1 MARCGC
7 AENRCTCVFD
17 QGPGIGIGG
26 TGNPEQ
32 PARISVRLSPD
43 PGNCLRFDG
52 QGRLYGP
59 CDESE
64 EFDRCGVS
72 VDGLPEDHLVIGR
85 GGAGRLL
92 AADHTMRSITRAL
105 DLSLPALHIRCRPL
119 SDGTPVAFPALSTR
133 SQTGQ
138 FPQSMEG
145 YWPDM
150 PNGHADYLIPNL
162 TASAYKTMPIYAGWR
177 RDFHVERASSVQQG
191 MRYNENN
198 LGGRWGF
205 FGFGEAQSIGGLTLA
220 EVLSQV
226 GRRTVVLIEIDR
238 STPRFLDLVMGQIR
252 AHCAQDAV
260 IVSSQDAGDLQPFID
275 EPVGGTM
282 LWCNSEETAAANPPA
297 QLASQGVTWVQ
308 CDKSL
313 SDATISGYTAAGLHV
328 ILATC
333 TRHWEWER
341 VDALGCRGVLSDD
354 PQYMMGF
361 DDPSIHRIA
370 SGHSSLRHH
379 GVLPG
384 QLTWRTDL
392 PDTYYPP
399 WSRGEKL
406 MGWGPDN
413 TSTGPTELMPPLSA
427 ADARQWVA
435 STAPI
440 QDRVMH
446 GYGLL
451 MPRTTTSSIIGVN
464 GVSDILAGWL
474 CPIEEPESYAIEYQ
488 VSFCTDPGSGGG
500 GRNLGIFFGLQNDRA
515 FPDQLEDGASFWHL
529 SFQRNSQMILR
540 RWENGEIASEDAVD
554 TEENVQIGAWFRFR
568 VIVDAAAGTVTAQRI
583 HQSGHIRNTI
593 TVNGDGVG
601 PYFQLYKNELGG
613 DGSFYIFTAGWR
625 QLWVQSPFDG
635 ADPAEMNPDGSYPW
649 ELGDGGGD
657 ENLLMNAEGQPP
669 EPGRPSRVPMR
680 GEL

>member
-17 QGPGIGIGG
+17 QGPGIGISG

-32 PARISVRLSPD
+32 PARIGVRLSPD

-92 AADHTMRSITRAL
+92 APDHTMRSITRAL
-105 DLSLPALHIRCRPL
+105 DLSLAAVHIRCRPL

-133 SQTGQ
+133 NQSGQ
-138 FPQSMEG
+138 FAQSSDG
-145 YWPDM
+145 FWPDM
-150 PNGHADYLIPNL
+150 PNDHDDYLIPNL

-177 RDFHVERASSVQQG
+177 RELHLERSSRVQQG
-191 MRYNENN
+191 IRFNENN
-198 LGGRWGF
+198 FGGRWGF
-205 FGFGEAQSIGGLTLA
+205 FGFGESQSVGGLTLA
-220 EVLSQV
+220 EVLSRV
-226 GRRTVVLIEIDR
+226 GRRTVLLIEIDH

-252 AHCAQDAV
+252 SHCVQDAV
-260 IVSSQDAGDLQPFID
+260 IVSSQDAGDLQMFID

-282 LWCNSEETAAANPPA
+282 LWCLTEEIAAANPPS
-297 QLASQGVTWVQ
+297 QLVSQGVGWVQ

-313 SDATISGYTAAGLHV
+313 SDATISGYTAAGLNV
-328 ILATC
+328 TLSTC

-361 DDPSIHRIA
+361 DDPSIHRIE

-384 QLTWRTDL
+384 QLSWRTDL
-392 PDTYYPP
+392 KDIYNPP

-406 MGWGPDN
+406 MGWGPDG
-413 TSTGPTELMPPLSA
+413 SSLGPVALLPPLSSD
-427 ADARQWVA
+427 DASQWMSSSEPVR
-435 STAPI
+435 
-440 QDRVMH
+440 DRVMH

-451 MPRTTTSSIIGVN
+451 SPRTTSETSIGVN

-474 CPIEEPESYAIEYQ
+474 CPIPEPESYAIEYQ
-488 VSFCTDPGSGGG
+488 VAFCTDPDQG
-500 GRNLGIFFGLQNDRA
+500 GRNLGIFFGLQSDRS
-515 FPDQLEDGASFWHL
+515 FPDQMAVGASFWHL
-529 SFQRNSQMILR
+529 SFQRDSKMVLR
-540 RWENGEIASEDAVD
+540 HWENGDIALTETVD
-554 TEENVQIGAWFRFR
+554 TEETVQVGAWLRFR
-568 VIVDAAAGTVTAQRI
+568 VIVDASEGTITAQRVLR
-583 HQSGHIRNTI
+583 SGEIRSAI

-613 DGSFYIFTAGWR
+613 DDQFHIFTAGWR
-625 QLWVQSPFDG
+625 QILVQSPFEG
-635 ADPAEMNPDGSYPW
+635 QDPAPLNPDGSYPW
-649 ELGDGGGD
+649 EISGGGED
-657 ENLLMNAEGQPP
+657 SEGFRLDGEGQ
-669 EPGRPSRVPMR
+669 EVQEEMARRVPMS
-680 GEL
+680 GEI